1 MQWVIEYYDEKV
13 RETIDR
19 WPLGV
24 RAFYAKITE
33 RMKLFGPNLGM
44 PFTRAFGKGLFE
56 IRAFGKEGIG
66 RAFFCTMREKRI
78 IVLHAFT
85 KKTARTPEREIRIA
99 HKRLKELSRENQ
111 EESQ

>member
-1 MQWVIEYYDEKV
+1 MLIFIMPWVIEYYDEKV

-44 PFTRAFGKGLFE
+44 PFTRAF
-56 IRAFGKEGIG
+56 
-66 RAFFCTMREKRI
+66 FCTMREKRI

-85 KKTARTPEREIRIA
+85 KRTARTPEREIRIA
-99 HKRLKELSRENQ
+99 HKRLKELSRETQ
-111 EESQ
+111 EES